1 MVFLASCWLAFL
13 FLNRISLCSPGW
25 PQVALKFTAII
36 LLQPPECWGYKC
48 ESPHLACKFL
58 KFCKSKILHHS
69 PPPIFSFQ
77 LLSFPFPLPLQ
88 FMASFSILIVGTLVY
103 KYDLLSR
110 LVLLVCDFR
119 AEQLDNQLGPS
130 SWGIVRLPFLSEGN
144 RLFLFIYIGMLTIA
158 EVVQVLFFQ
167 PCC

>member
-69 PPPIFSFQ
+69 PPH
-77 LLSFPFPLPLQ
+77 LLLLTPLISFPLPLQ
-88 FMASFSILIVGTLVY
+88 FMASFSLIIVGTHVY
-103 KYDLLSR
+103 NYDLLSH

-130 SWGIVRLPFLSEGN
+130 SWGIVLLAFLVRRKSLVSLDLHRDAN
-144 RLFLFIYIGMLTIA
+144 N
-158 EVVQVLFFQ
+158 
-167 PCC
+167 C